1 MIQKLKMSLLSM
13 SVLFMFAVPVVVASP
28 VLATRHSVTP
38 DIKDSLCEGA
48 KLDLSTPDTKG
59 NQDNCAPQNGESN
72 LQDLIARII
81 NVISVIVGV
90 IAVIMIIFGGFR
102 YITSGGNDSSVA
114 AAKNTILYALIGL
127 IIVALAQVI
136 VKFVLQNTPG

>member
-1 MIQKLKMSLLSM
+1 MIQKLKMTLLSF
-13 SVLFMFAVPVVVASP
+13 SALFMFAVPM
-28 VLATRHSVTP
+28 LAAGTVSAGAN
-38 DIKDSLCEGA
+38 IKEGLCEGA
-48 KLDLSTPDTKG
+48 DLDLNSPSTTGSGKS
-59 NQDNCAPQNGESN
+59 CAPGTEGN
-72 LQDLIARII
+72 LQGLINRII
-81 NVISVIVGV
+81 NIISVIVGV

-136 VKFVLQNTPG
+136 VKFVLQNTPA